1 MQHETIL
8 YSKLRYMQPN
18 QTGGIR
24 MTNGKMLRE
33 VIEKSGFK
41 YFYVAECMGISRYTL
56 QNKLDGKTEF
66 VASEIATLSRLLHLT
81 EEQRELIFF
90 S

>member
-1 MQHETIL
+1 
-8 YSKLRYMQPN
+8 
-18 QTGGIR
+18 

-81 EEQRELIFF
+81 EEQRELIFLANGCTRCNF
-90 S
+90 AARRTGLEV